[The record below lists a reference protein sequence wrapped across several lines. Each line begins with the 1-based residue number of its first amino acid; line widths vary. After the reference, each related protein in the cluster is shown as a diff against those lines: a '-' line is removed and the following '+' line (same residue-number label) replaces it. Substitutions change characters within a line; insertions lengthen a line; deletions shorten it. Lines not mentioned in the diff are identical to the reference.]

1 MVTAPRTFT
10 TTAVASRDSLAHR
23 PQELATVIAAE
34 KRNLEAQIAAAGMRR
49 IGPWRLAYMWAVGDD
64 STTPH
69 GWKRAPGGL
78 RKNASARVVRITA
91 TATDVAK

>member
-1 MVTAPRTFT
+1 MTTPRTFT
-10 TTAVASRDSLAHR
+10 TNAVASRDSLSVN
-23 PQELATVIAAE
+23 PDELATVIAQE

-49 IGPWRLAYMWAVGDD
+49 TGSYRMSYLWAVGDD

-91 TATDVAK
+91 TGVAK